1 MLYWQP
7 QFMITNVGAQRSAG
21 GGNQRRAL
29 SSCRRNY
36 FEQTDGMVF
45 VIDSSDRKRLEETG
59 DELARLLE
67 AS

>member
-1 MLYWQP
+1 MVMANARHCFP
-7 QFMITNVGAQRSAG
+7 R
-21 GGNQRRAL
+21 
-29 SSCRRNY
+29 RRNY